1 MAASLAGMTR
11 PLLLHSSARPFLCTQ
26 VGFSG
31 RGPLAGQ
38 TRRCGGACASIQRR
52 FGVGRYGI
60 CEMYRA
66 VARDAKEGVMASLA
80 DFEAMVPRENGLAVL
95 TVIGP
100 DGRMR
105 PSVVNVGV
113 LDHPIT
119 GEPAVA
125 AVIHGRARK
134 LAHLRA
140 RPRAS
145 VVLRAGWQW
154 AGVEGP
160 VQIAG
165 PDDPMEGIDA
175 ERLRLLLREIFT
187 AAGGTHEDFDEFDK
201 VMAQERRAAVLIA
214 PERVFTN
221 G

>member
-1 MAASLAGMTR
+1 
-11 PLLLHSSARPFLCTQ
+11 
-26 VGFSG
+26 
-31 RGPLAGQ
+31 
-38 TRRCGGACASIQRR
+38 
-52 FGVGRYGI
+52 
-60 CEMYRA
+60 
-66 VARDAKEGVMASLA
+66 MASLA
-80 DFEAMVPRENGLAVL
+80 DFEAMVPRENGFAVL

-113 LDHPIT
+113 LGHPVT
-119 GEPAVA
+119 GERVVG
-125 AVIHGRARK
+125 AVILGRARK

-165 PDDPMEGIDA
+165 PDDPMEGIDP

-187 AAGGTHEDFDEFDK
+187 AAGGTHENFDEYDK
-201 VMAQERRAAVLIA
+201 VMADDRRAAVLIA

>member
-1 MAASLAGMTR
+1 MAELA
-11 PLLLHSSARPFLCTQ
+11 
-26 VGFSG
+26 
-31 RGPLAGQ
+31 
-38 TRRCGGACASIQRR
+38 
-52 FGVGRYGI
+52 
-60 CEMYRA
+60 
-66 VARDAKEGVMASLA
+66 K
-80 DFEAMVPRENGLAVL
+80 FEAMVAQDHGLVVV

-105 PSVVNVGV
+105 PSVVNAGV
-113 LDHPIT
+113 IDHPIT
-119 GEPAVA
+119 ATRVVA
-125 AVIHGRARK
+125 LVIHGQARK

-160 VQIAG
+160 AEIIG
-165 PDDPMEGIDA
+165 PDDPVDGIGP

-187 AAGGTHEDFDEFDK
+187 AAGGAHEDFEEYDR
-201 VMAQERRAAVLIA
+201 VMAAERRAAVLVT
-214 PERVFTN
+214 PERVF